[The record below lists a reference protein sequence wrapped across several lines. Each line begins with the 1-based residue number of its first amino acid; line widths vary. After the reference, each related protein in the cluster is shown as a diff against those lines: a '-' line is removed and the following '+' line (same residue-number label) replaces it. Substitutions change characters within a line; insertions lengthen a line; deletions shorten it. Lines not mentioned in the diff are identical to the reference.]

1 MKKPQTIYIIEVTHR
16 GTGDY
21 AISQEAYFD
30 IQDAINF
37 IDGRA
42 DGKIRW
48 VAPFTARGEQYCY
61 HIEVLSC
68 RWQLRN
74 LRP

>member
-1 MKKPQTIYIIEVTHR
+1 MVTMKKSQTVYIIVVTHR
-16 GTGDY
+16 GTGDTG
-21 AISQEAYFD
+21 ISQEAYFD

-37 IDGRA
+37 IDKRA

-48 VAPFTARGEQYCY
+48 VAPFCARGDQYDY

-68 RWQLRN
+68 R
-74 LRP
+74 

>member
-1 MKKPQTIYIIEVTHR
+1 MKKLQTIYIITVTHR
-16 GTGDY
+16 GTGDSG
-21 AISQEAYFD
+21 ISQEAYFD

-48 VAPFTARGEQYCY
+48 VAPFCARGEQYDY
-61 HIEVLSC
+61 NIDAVSC
-68 RWQLRN
+68 R
-74 LRP
+74 

>member
-1 MKKPQTIYIIEVTHR
+1 MKKPQTIYIIEVIHR
-16 GTGDY
+16 GTGDC

-48 VAPFTARGEQYCY
+48 VAPFAARGEQYCY
-61 HIEVLSC
+61 DIHCVSC
-68 RWQLRN
+68 R
-74 LRP
+74 

>member
-1 MKKPQTIYIIEVTHR
+1 MKKPQTIYIIEVTHK

-37 IDGRA
+37 IDKRT

-48 VAPFTARGEQYCY
+48 VAPFCARGDQYDY
-61 HIEVLSC
+61 SIETVSC
-68 RWQLRN
+68 R
-74 LRP
+74 